1 MGVDPHGSILA
12 EPESLN
18 TSTEGYQVEG
28 IGYDFIPEAL
38 ERKVIDRWVKSADKE
53 SFVMARRLIREEGI
67 LCGGSS
73 GTAVAAAVK
82 AAKELGPG
90 KRCVVILPDSVR
102 NYMTKF
108 LSEDWM
114 KAKGFTDQAF
124 AKEQESKKLQ
134 WGGAK
139 VVDLQL
145 KAAVTIT
152 DMSPAREAIHLME
165 HNGFD
170 QLPVVSAK
178 NGRLIGLVTLGNL
191 LSRIASGRVGVDG
204 HVKDVM
210 FKFQKVGAHFT
221 EITDDTPLEE
231 LTKFFET
238 NSAGIVTEHGGQK
251 VKAVITK
258 VDLVSFLV
266 RKASV

>member
-73 GTAVAAAVK
+73 GTAVAGAVK
-82 AAKELGPG
+82 VAKELGPG

-108 LSEDWM
+108 LNDDWM

-124 AKEQESKKLQ
+124 VQEEESKKLQ

-139 VVDLQL
+139 VSDLHL
-145 KAAVTIT
+145 KAAVTVT

-178 NGRLIGLVTLGNL
+178 NGRLVGLVTLGNL
-191 LSRIASGRVGVDG
+191 LSRIASGRVHVDG

-231 LTKFFET
+231 LTKFFEK
-238 NSAGIVTEHGGQK
+238 NSAGIVTEHGAQK

-266 RKASV
+266 KKSSA

>member
-1 MGVDPHGSILA
+1 LA
-12 EPESLN
+12 QPESLN
-18 TSTEGYQVEG
+18 TSTEGYKVEG

-38 ERKVIDRWVKSADKE
+38 DRSLIDRWIKSEDKE
-53 SFVMARRLIREEGI
+53 SFIMARRLIREEGL

-73 GTAVAAAVK
+73 GTSVAAAVK

-108 LSEDWM
+108 LNDDWM
-114 KAKGFTDQAF
+114 KAKGFTDQAMV
-124 AKEQESKKLQ
+124 KEEESKKLQ

-139 VVDLQL
+139 VSDLHL

-152 DMSPAREAIHLME
+152 DVSPAREAIYLME

-170 QLPVVSAK
+170 QLPVVSAR
-178 NGRLIGLVTLGNL
+178 NGRLVGLITLGNL

-210 FKFQKVGAHFT
+210 FKFQKVGVHFT
-221 EITDDTPLEE
+221 EITDDTPLDE
-231 LTKFFET
+231 LTRFFEK
-238 NSAGIVTEHGGQK
+238 NSAGVVTEHGGQK

-258 VDLVSFLV
+258 VDLVAFLV
-266 RKASV
+266 KKATA